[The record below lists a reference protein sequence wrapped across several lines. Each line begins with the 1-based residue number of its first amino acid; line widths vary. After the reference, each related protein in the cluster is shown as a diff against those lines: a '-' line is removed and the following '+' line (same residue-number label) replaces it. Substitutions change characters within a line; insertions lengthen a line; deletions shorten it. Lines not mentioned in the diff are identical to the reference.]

1 VTFCYERPKYWFMA
15 IQYTY
20 HVVHAF
26 ITYQV
31 RYRIVC
37 LKGSRE
43 EKKGK
48 SQIVT

>member
-1 VTFCYERPKYWFMA
+1 MDV
-15 IQYTY
+15 QYTY

-26 ITYQV
+26 ITYLV
-31 RYRIVC
+31 RYRMVGFE
-37 LKGSRE
+37 GSRE